1 MNVNVNDISGFDAT
15 AEEIRQV
22 YAERDRLR
30 EENEELRQF
39 NEFRRGHERLKYNI
53 KKQEEFTEEAA
64 SILGVQSGDLSL
76 SDVLA
81 ALRKLKRFEELL
93 DMNSEIITGLKDKRD
108 KETSRRVEAERYM
121 AEYLSKIC
129 SALGIEYSTDTTLE
143 YILDT
148 IDDLKTEKSCPK
160 TFWEAMCDIMEMATC
175 DSTPS
180 DVVGMTRE
188 TKRRLISMLA
198 LNPDTATW
206 TDIYDAI
213 KAEQK
218 DHCNLIAESYKMKNE
233 LEDLKKKSE
242 DNKRSFVFSSV
253 CDYLGFSAD
262 DATLS
267 DIHDEIKRLKECE
280 GKYRSLCD
288 DVAWYYM
295 ELDLNYTQCN
305 RAGVMAKINDMKTHM
320 DALQK
325 STARHDRKR
334 REWVRKYEEEHK
346 RANSCD
352 KLYKKYKALYDM
364 DAPAREKLSDGLASY
379 RASYEAV
386 RNKAIKYRSLMN
398 AAEKKANHWDI
409 LVDGYGKETIRSLFE
424 NIGIDVSGD
433 KGNGLF

>member
-39 NEFRRGHERLKYNI
+39 NEFRRGYERLKYNI
-53 KKQEEFTEEAA
+53 KKQGEFTEEAA

-218 DHCNLIAESYKMKNE
+218 KTLYSLQSNRNI
-233 LEDLKKKSE
+233 
-242 DNKRSFVFSSV
+242 FSPYNGRTRCV
-253 CDYLGFSAD
+253 
-262 DATLS
+262 
-267 DIHDEIKRLKECE
+267 R
-280 GKYRSLCD
+280 
-288 DVAWYYM
+288 
-295 ELDLNYTQCN
+295 
-305 RAGVMAKINDMKTHM
+305 
-320 DALQK
+320 
-325 STARHDRKR
+325 RKLT
-334 REWVRKYEEEHK
+334 Y
-346 RANSCD
+346 
-352 KLYKKYKALYDM
+352 
-364 DAPAREKLSDGLASY
+364 
-379 RASYEAV
+379 
-386 RNKAIKYRSLMN
+386 I
-398 AAEKKANHWDI
+398 
-409 LVDGYGKETIRSLFE
+409 
-424 NIGIDVSGD
+424 
-433 KGNGLF
+433 